1 MILTRSLIRLKPTL
15 PTPYINSRNA
25 NCLRGVHAV
34 ASSTDPSSGQQQS
47 SPPTEIITRQEHNAI
62 QTEYF
67 TRKLKSLQ
75 ESITEGVEAE
85 LENVAQSIPWL
96 GPNTRVLDVGTGDGA
111 LIPHLQA
118 RGVLDIIAIDVCPA
132 MIQALHKRIPSP
144 ASTLGNHPCV
154 RTWVGDIIDLPNYYA
169 PFDAVFFNAVFCNVH
184 DQRQAL
190 LRAALLTKP
199 GGWIVISHPLGRTWL
214 EEYSRSNPSIVP
226 HRLPE
231 KQELEKLIYDLPL
244 KTIYYRDSFSNYIA
258 KMKVPEGYGFRAE
271 AIHLEGEVVVGFG
284 RGSKQLG
291 VPTANIAPAALQEK
305 IEEMPA
311 GVYFGWAKL
320 DAGIDSP
327 EVDNQVH
334 KMVMNI
340 GKRPTF
346 QNVDG
351 DQVDPHPQ
359 VSVEVHILHTF
370 KAEDFHGKHL
380 KVSVLGFIRP
390 EIKFSG
396 LPELLERINTDIGIA
411 KSQLDTM
418 TWLPFKQD
426 AFLIS

>member
-1 MILTRSLIRLKPTL
+1 MISRCSLIRLKATL
-15 PTPYINSRNA
+15 RTPYLNSRTA
-25 NCLRGVHAV
+25 NYLRAVHAG
-34 ASSTDPSSGQQQS
+34 ASSTAPSSGQQQS
-47 SPPTEIITRQEHNAI
+47 SPPTETITRQEHNAI

-67 TRKLKSLQ
+67 THKVESLQ
-75 ESITEGVEAE
+75 ESITEEVNKE
-85 LENVAQSIPWL
+85 LERVAQSIPWL
-96 GPNTRVLDVGTGDGA
+96 GPNSRVLDVGTGVGA
-111 LIPHLQA
+111 LIPHIQA
-118 RGVLDIIAIDVCPA
+118 RGVLDIVAIDVCPA
-132 MIQALHKRIPSP
+132 MIDAVHQRMTSP
-144 ASTLGNHPCV
+144 ASTLGNDPCV

-184 DQRQAL
+184 DQREAL

-199 GGWIVISHPLGRTWL
+199 GGWILISHPLGRTWL
-214 EEYSRSNPSIVP
+214 EEYARSNTQIVP

-231 KQELEKLIYDLPL
+231 KHELEKLMYDLPL
-244 KTIYYRDSFSNYIA
+244 QLIYYEDSFSNYLA
-258 KMKVPEGYGFRAE
+258 KMKVPEGYGFRQK
-271 AIHLEGEVVVGFG
+271 AIHLEGDVVVGFG

-305 IEEMPA
+305 LEDMPA

-320 DAGIDSP
+320 DAGIDAP
-327 EVDNQVH
+327 EVDSQVH

-346 QNVDG
+346 QNVD
-351 DQVDPHPQ
+351 QVDPQPE
-359 VSVEVHILHTF
+359 VSVEVHIMHTF
-370 KAEDFHGKHL
+370 KAEDFHEKHL
-380 KVSVLGFIRP
+380 KVNVLGFIRP

-418 TWLPFKQD
+418 TWLPFKED
-426 AFLIS
+426 AFLSS

>member
-1 MILTRSLIRLKPTL
+1 MKPA
-15 PTPYINSRNA
+15 S
-25 NCLRGVHAV
+25 AV
-34 ASSTDPSSGQQQS
+34 SSAAPSSGQQQQSSSS
-47 SPPTEIITRQEHNAI
+47 SPQSDLSITRQEHNAI
-62 QTEYF
+62 QAEYF
-67 TRKLKSLQ
+67 TRELKALQ
-75 ESITEGVEAE
+75 DSITEEVEQQ
-85 LENVAQSIPWL
+85 LSRVAQSIPWL
-96 GPNTRVLDVGTGDGA
+96 GHNTRVLDVGAGDGA

-118 RGVLDIIAIDVCPA
+118 RGVRDIIAIDVCPA
-132 MIQALHKRIPSP
+132 MINALHKRIPSP
-144 ASTLGNHPCV
+144 ASTLGNQPCV

-169 PFDAVFFNAVFCNVH
+169 PFDGVFFNAVFCNVH

-190 LRAALLTKP
+190 LRAAMLTRP

-214 EEYSRSNPSIVP
+214 EEYSKENSTIVP

-231 KQELEKLIYDLPL
+231 KHELEKIIYDLPL
-244 KTIYYRDSFSNYIA
+244 EMVSYRDSFSNYLA
-258 KMKVPEGYGFRAE
+258 KLKVPEGYGFRDK

-291 VPTANIAPAALQEK
+291 VPTANIAPGPIADQIAD
-305 IEEMPA
+305 MPA

-320 DAGIDSP
+320 NAGVDAPEIDHR
-327 EVDNQVH
+327 VH

-351 DQVDPHPQ
+351 GGNHGDAQPE
-359 VSVEVHILHTF
+359 VSVEVHIMHTF

-380 KVSVLGFIRP
+380 KVNVLGFIRP

-396 LPELLERINTDIGIA
+396 LPELLERINMDIGIA
-411 KSQLDTM
+411 RSQLDTL
-418 TWLPFKQD
+418 TWSIFKD
-426 AFLIS
+426 DEFLKH